1 MKIKVF
7 AAFAVLAIT
16 SSFAGNTYYASPD
29 GRADADCLSP
39 ATAGTIAAAYAL
51 ASSAESA
58 AAGDEIVLMPG
69 EYDGS
74 SAGGHFPLTIDKKFL
89 TVRSSSGLPETTT
102 VIGPGSAEN
111 LTAFN
116 VSVQA
121 GAPIIKGIS
130 FTNFFNTTLNK
141 AGILNGSSKA
151 SATLENCLFLANKG
165 NWGTVSYGILKNCKF
180 IANRGTQNSVTRFSN
195 CYDCYFEGNEGGY
208 ASEQGEEFFN
218 CFYTNNPTGA
228 VHGNAATVVS
238 NCTFIANRSSMGAG
252 VQLAGSIYDSNF
264 IANNATKDGAAI
276 YGASSAYAKV
286 YRCQFYGNVAATGG
300 SGTRFCNVYDSTFDS
315 NSGIASFEGGE
326 FFNCFYTNNS
336 SGAINCSATAV
347 ISNCTF
353 IANKARNGA
362 GVRGAKAIYDCS
374 FITNTITH
382 DGCAVYGSSDGS
394 TKIYNSY
401 FYGNVAPQ
409 GGSAT
414 YNCSVYNSKL
424 ISNIGRACYLG
435 SVFEDCY
442 FTNNP
447 SGAIQGTANSIV
459 SNCLFIANRAKWGGA
474 IHTAKAIYDCVF
486 VTNWATG
493 RGGAVYNGSEVYR
506 SFFTNNHCIAG
517 DRQGGATCLTSCF
530 DSTFNSNI
538 SGSGGACYDG
548 AYFINCHYTNN
559 FSSGSAGAILAS
571 SSSII
576 SNCYFV
582 NNRSVS
588 YGGATYLG
596 SVYDSTYITN
606 TGRYGGA
613 TYKGSV
619 DRCYF
624 YGNVGTSYAG
634 GTHLTDSR
642 NSIYIGNYSP
652 SGGGADKGSF
662 YNCYFRDNSSH
673 SGGGIVVAA
682 PAYLTNNIFINNR
695 STHGAAVNTGSGA
708 NIVNCIFIRN
718 KSSESGG
725 IIGGK
730 YSETTW
736 KGTFINCLMAENSAS
751 GYAAMYGRLVT
762 GDSVFI
768 NCTII
773 SNQCSPAGK
782 RWAPASG
789 VFTNT
794 LFHGNANFDIE
805 RGELVNCLFGTV
817 NMANVTTNNACI
829 VLANPLF
836 NPKKNP
842 KHPFYPHKSSPAI
855 DAGII
860 VPELL
865 STNIVELGGT
875 KRIKGKTVDIGAYET
890 LGPGTLFGVH

>member
-130 FTNFFNTTLNK
+130 FTNFFNTILNK

-208 ASEQGEEFFN
+208 ASVQGEEFFN

-238 NCTFIANRSSMGAG
+238 NCTFIANRSAMGAG
-252 VQLAGSIYDSNF
+252 VNLAGSIYDSNF
-264 IANNATKDGAAI
+264 ISNNVTKDGAAI

-353 IANKARNGA
+353 IANRARNGA

-414 YNCSVYNSKL
+414 YNCSVYNSKFV
-424 ISNIGRACYLG
+424 SNIGRACYLG
-435 SVFEDCY
+435 SVFENCY
-442 FTNNP
+442 FTNNM

-459 SNCLFIANRAKWGGA
+459 SNCLFIANRGVKWGGA
-474 IHTAKAIYDCVF
+474 IYKAKAIYDCVF
-486 VTNWATG
+486 VTNGATE
-493 RGGAVYNGSEVYR
+493 ASSIYNGNECYR
-506 SFFTNNHCIAG
+506 SYFTNNYASVN
-517 DRQGGATCLTSCF
+517 GGVTYLTSCF
-530 DSTFNSNI
+530 DCIFVSNR
-538 SGSGGACYDG
+538 GAAGGACNGG
-548 AYFINCHYTNN
+548 AYFVNCYYTNN

-624 YGNVGTSYAG
+624 YGNVGTTYAG

-662 YNCYFRDNSSH
+662 YNCYFRDNYST
-673 SGGGIVVAA
+673 SGGGIIVSA

-695 STHGAAVNTGSGA
+695 GLHGAAVNTGSGA

-718 KSSESGG
+718 KSSQSGG
-725 IIGGK
+725 IMGGK
-730 YSETTW
+730 YTETTW
-736 KGTFINCLMAENSAS
+736 KGTFINCLMAENSS
-751 GYAAMYGRLVT
+751 DSYSPMYGRLVT

-773 SNQCSPAGK
+773 SNQCNASGK

-865 STNIVELGGT
+865 YTNIVELGGT

>member
-208 ASEQGEEFFN
+208 ASVQGEEFFN

-252 VQLAGSIYDSNF
+252 VNLAGSIYDSNF

-353 IANKARNGA
+353 IANRARNGA

-414 YNCSVYNSKL
+414 YNCSAYNSKFV
-424 ISNIGRACYLG
+424 SNIGRACYLG
-435 SVFEDCY
+435 SVFENCY
-442 FTNNP
+442 FTNNM

-459 SNCLFIANRAKWGGA
+459 SNCLFIANRGVKWGGA
-474 IHTAKAIYDCVF
+474 IYKAKAIYDCVF
-486 VTNWATG
+486 VTNGATE
-493 RGGAVYNGSEVYR
+493 ASSIYNGNECYR
-506 SFFTNNHCIAG
+506 SYFTNNYASVN
-517 DRQGGATCLTSCF
+517 GGVTYLTSCF
-530 DSTFNSNI
+530 DCIFVSNR
-538 SGSGGACYDG
+538 GAGGGACNGG
-548 AYFINCHYTNN
+548 AYFINCYYTNN

-624 YGNVGTSYAG
+624 YGNVGTTYAG
-634 GTHLTDSR
+634 GTHYTDSR

-662 YNCYFRDNSSH
+662 YNCYFRDNYST
-673 SGGGIVVAA
+673 SGGGIVVSA

-695 STHGAAVNTGSGA
+695 GLHGAAVNTGSGA

-718 KSSESGG
+718 KSSQSGG
-725 IIGGK
+725 IMGGK
-730 YSETTW
+730 YTETTW
-736 KGTFINCLMAENSAS
+736 KGTFINCLMAENSS
-751 GYAAMYGRLVT
+751 DSYSPMYGRLVT

-773 SNQCSPAGK
+773 SNQCNASGK

-805 RGELVNCLFGTV
+805 KGELVNCLFGTV

-865 STNIVELGGT
+865 YTNIVELGGT

>member
-1 MKIKVF
+1 MKFKVV

-69 EYDGS
+69 VYDGS

-130 FTNFFNTTLNK
+130 FTNFFNTTVNK

-151 SATLENCLFLANKG
+151 SATLENCVFLANKG

-228 VHGNAATVVS
+228 VSGNAATVVS
-238 NCTFIANRSSMGAG
+238 NCTFIANRSGMGAG
-252 VQLAGSIYDSNF
+252 VKSAGSIYDSNF
-264 IANNATKDGAAI
+264 IANNVTRDGAAI

-315 NSGIASFEGGE
+315 NSGIASFEGAE

-336 SGAINCSATAV
+336 SGAIHCSATAV

-353 IANKARNGA
+353 IANRARNGA

-424 ISNIGRACYLG
+424 ISNIGRACLLG
-435 SVFEDCY
+435 SVFENCY

-459 SNCLFIANRAKWGGA
+459 SNCLFIANRGAKWGSA
-474 IHTAKAIYDCVF
+474 IHTAKSIYDCVF
-486 VTNWATG
+486 VTNGATEASSIYKG
-493 RGGAVYNGSEVYR
+493 NECYR
-506 SFFTNNHCIAG
+506 SYFTNNYASVN
-517 DRQGGATCLTSCF
+517 GGVTGLTSCF
-530 DSTFNSNI
+530 DCIFVSNR
-538 SGSGGACYDG
+538 GAGGGACNGG
-548 AYFINCHYTNN
+548 AYFINCYYTNN

-624 YGNVGTSYAG
+624 YGNVGTTYAG
-634 GTHLTDSR
+634 GTHYTDSR

-662 YNCYFRDNSSH
+662 YNCYFRDNSSP
-673 SGGGIVVAA
+673 SGGGIIVSA
-682 PAYLTNNIFINNR
+682 PAYLTNNIFINNQGM
-695 STHGAAVNTGSGA
+695 HGAAVNTGSGA

-718 KSSESGG
+718 KSSQSGG

-736 KGTFINCLMAENSAS
+736 KGTFINCLMAENSS
-751 GYAAMYGRLVT
+751 GSYSPMYGRLVT

-773 SNQCSPAGK
+773 SNKCNASGK

-805 RGELVNCLFGTV
+805 KGELVNCLFGTV
-817 NMANVTTNNACI
+817 NMSNVTTNNACI

-865 STNIVELGGT
+865 YTNIVELGGT